1 MMRRARRRS
10 LTARWGGLVLAV
22 CGVACAP
29 RGAAQGTKFATE
41 VPLLDCDGTPCVEAR
56 IGPGKAVRMGIDTGN
71 VASVVDTDLAK
82 AAALK
87 PVGEM
92 PPGAPAGVFQTSI
105 PAVEIGEVKLTGVPA
120 LALGL
125 GNMISRGEMPHVA
138 GTLAYTAFRDRIL
151 QLDFVAHKVRIS
163 EALKSP
169 VACEGTCDK
178 ISLIHF
184 GNEGPPIVVAQ
195 GFEIN
200 GKSLTAQVDTMYAGS
215 LLVYKAAIEK
225 LGLSEAAKTERTRDF
240 PLTDGGVKMLEAA
253 SARESFH
260 GTVLGVKTTAAYFP
274 TADVHEPDG
283 LFDATAG
290 LELFYGAVLTL
301 NFHDSTIAVEKK

>member
-1 MMRRARRRS
+1 MMGKAQWHS
-10 LTARWGGLVLAV
+10 SFLKFAGFVLLAG
-22 CGVACAP
+22 GVALAP
-29 RGAAQGTKFATE
+29 GAAAQETKFATE
-41 VPLLDCDGTPCVEAR
+41 VALLDCDGTPCVEAR
-56 IGPGKAVRMGIDTGN
+56 IGAGKAVRMGIDTGN

-92 PPGAPAGVFQTSI
+92 PPGAPAGVFQTNI

-120 LALGL
+120 LVLGL

-138 GTLAYTAFRDRIL
+138 GTLAYTAFHDRIL

-163 EALKSP
+163 ELLKTP

-178 ISLIHF
+178 FSLIHF

-200 GKSLTAQVDTMYAGS
+200 GKSVTAQVDTMYTGS
-215 LLVYKAAIEK
+215 LLVYKASIEK
-225 LGLSEAAKTERTRDF
+225 LGLSDAARTERTRDF
-240 PLTDGGVKMLEAA
+240 PLTDGGVKMLEDPEAK
-253 SARESFH
+253 ESFH

-283 LFDATAG
+283 LFDATVG
-290 LELFYGAVLTL
+290 LELFYGTVLTL
-301 NFHDSTIAVEKK
+301 NFHDSTIGVEKK

>member
-184 GNEGPPIVVAQ
+184 GNEGPPIVVAT
-195 GFEIN
+195 GFSIN
-200 GKSLTAQVDTMYAGS
+200 EASDGADRYD
-215 LLVYKAAIEK
+215 VYGNDADFSDGRGETGAWCGGEK
-225 LGLSEAAKTERTRDF
+225 
-240 PLTDGGVKMLEAA
+240 
-253 SARESFH
+253 
-260 GTVLGVKTTAAYFP
+260 
-274 TADVHEPDG
+274 
-283 LFDATAG
+283 
-290 LELFYGAVLTL
+290 
-301 NFHDSTIAVEKK
+301 